1 MFPSRNVLKNLP
13 PVFKHFKNVRCVIDC
28 TEFFCH
34 VPRNYRHQGNVFSA
48 NKHYTTLK
56 ALIAVA
62 PNGTAI
68 FISDLFEGSTDD
80 VTITEKSGFLDHI
93 EPGDLILADKGFE
106 IEELLLCKGAH
117 SKLPAKLNGRAKLTK
132 GEELETRRIAKARI
146 HIERFNERLNKRR
159 PYDSPDPPHR
169 SIFHTP
175 WCKRRTNT
183 PASRSPS
190 PTLHS
195 ITSPRLAAASA
206 EFRHIPPLI
215 LASTQ
220 TPASSSLAAAPPP
233 PSTYITRPIMV
244 LVLKKLLEH
253 VVSSKFNEEM
263 LYQCMAL
270 WFSGLEPKEHQ
281 VKYKTFLVLYFQ
293 LLPQTDF
300 NNLPDAVGCEK
311 KKKRMR
317 KKTVAPSILGGKI
330 RFV

>member
-1 MFPSRNVLKNLP
+1 MFPPRNVLKNLP

-220 TPASSSLAAAPPP
+220 TPASSSLAAAPPKQWC
-233 PSTYITRPIMV
+233 SGDKFRRLERDYERLERDFDEWERLASAAEGVCVRYLLARRATLGDLGNKQVEDFLGEVGDVDGDKYF
-244 LVLKKLLEH
+244 KHKL
-253 VVSSKFNEEM
+253 
-263 LYQCMAL
+263 
-270 WFSGLEPKEHQ
+270 
-281 VKYKTFLVLYFQ
+281 
-293 LLPQTDF
+293 
-300 NNLPDAVGCEK
+300 
-311 KKKRMR
+311 
-317 KKTVAPSILGGKI
+317 I
-330 RFV
+330 